1 MNQPMSQAQDGNLAD
16 ALRAAMPT
24 GELLLSD
31 TARSLYAQDVYTR
44 SHPASMVAR
53 PGNCDE
59 LAAAVRLL
67 HAAGVAAIP
76 HGGGM
81 SYTSGLVPQDADT
94 VTIDLGRMNR
104 VLEINREDMTVTVE
118 CGCTW
123 KALHEALRE
132 HGLRT
137 PFWGTLSGIRATVG
151 GGMSQN
157 ALFWGSGQYGTAVDS
172 LLSLTVVL
180 ADGTVVETG
189 SAAQVNGS
197 PFFRYFGPDLTG
209 LFCADT
215 GALGFKA
222 TATLRLMPELPAR
235 EYVAFDFSTGA
246 DTISAM
252 SEISRQNLAS
262 ECFAFDPFLQQQRM
276 KRQSLGADVKALAGV
291 MKSAGSVLSAVKEGA
306 RVAMAGRGYMDEV
319 DWSVQIVVEDRI
331 AAGAT
336 ARAEAVRAICRENG
350 GREIENSIPKIT
362 RANPFGPVN
371 SMLGPQGERWLPV
384 HGLFP
389 HSKAQE
395 AYRRVEA
402 LFEAAR
408 ARSDELGVGTGY
420 LLAAVSTNIF
430 VLEPVFFWPDEW
442 TEIHEDAVED
452 AHLARLPR
460 HPSNPEARAHV
471 DALRRQLI
479 DLLSELGAAHLQIGK
494 SYHYRSALKPGAAR
508 IIDAL
513 KTAVDNSG
521 RMNPGSLGL

>member
-1 MNQPMSQAQDGNLAD
+1 MNQPLEQTPSTSLQD
-16 ALRAAMPT
+16 ALRSAMPS
-24 GELLLSD
+24 GELLLD
-31 TARSLYAQDVYTR
+31 DNARSLYAQDVYTR
-44 SHPASMVAR
+44 SHPAVMVLR
-53 PGNCDE
+53 PGNSDE
-59 LAAAVRLL
+59 LAVAARLL
-67 HAAGVAAIP
+67 HEAGIPVIP

-81 SYTSGLVPQDADT
+81 SYTGGLIPQDANT
-94 VTIDLGRMNR
+94 AVIDMGRMDR

-123 KALHEALRE
+123 KALHEALSK

-157 ALFWGSGQYGTAVDS
+157 GLFWGSGQYGTAVES

-189 SAAQVNGS
+189 SAAQTNGT

-222 TATLRLMPELPAR
+222 TATLRLMPEMPAR
-235 EYVAFDFSTGA
+235 EYLAFDFSTGA
-246 DTISAM
+246 DTIAAM

-262 ECFAFDPFLQQQRM
+262 ECFAFDPFLQEQRM
-276 KRQSLGADVKALAGV
+276 KRMGLRADVKALAGV
-291 MKSAGSVLSAVKEGA
+291 MKSSGSLISAVKEGA
-306 RVAMAGRGYMDEV
+306 KIAMAGRGYMDEV
-319 DWSVQIVVEDRI
+319 QWSIQIIVEDRI
-331 AAGAT
+331 TAGAEDR
-336 ARAEAVRAICRENG
+336 ARAVRAICAQHS

-371 SMLGPQGERWLPV
+371 SMLGPEGERWLPV

-389 HSKAQE
+389 HSKIQD
-395 AYRRVEA
+395 AYKKVEGI
-402 LFEAAR
+402 FDSER
-408 ARSDELGVGTGY
+408 ERSEELGVGTGY
-420 LLAAVSTNIF
+420 LLAAVSTTIF
-430 VLEPVFFWPDEW
+430 VLEPVFFWPDEL

-452 AHLARLPR
+452 AHLARLKR
-460 HPSNPEARAHV
+460 HPANAEARAHV
-471 DALRRQLI
+471 DMLRHRLL

-494 SYHYRSALKPGAAR
+494 SYHYRDALKPGAAR
-508 IIDAL
+508 LIDAI
-513 KTAVDNSG
+513 KTAVDADG